1 MGAPSLLFW
10 KKPTG
15 GKMKY
20 QIKRAVVIG
29 AGTMGAGIA
38 AHLANA
44 GVPVALLDIVPNSL
58 TPEEEKRGLSLN
70 DSEVRNRIV
79 KQGYERA
86 LKSKPASFFTAD
98 HAALVSLGNLEDD
111 FESVGK
117 ADWIIEVIVENL
129 KIKQNL
135 MERIE
140 GVRKDY
146 SIVSTNTS
154 GIPVHEIAAG
164 RSDSFKKHFLG
175 THFFNPPRYLKL
187 LEVIPTGDTLPE
199 VVDAVSRFGEYR
211 LGKGIVLAKDTPNFI
226 GNRLGFGGGAFA
238 LHYILEKGLTVEEVD
253 AVTGPVIGRPKTST
267 FRLIDLVGVDVWEH
281 VGSNLAPAIPHDK
294 MAQRYLNS
302 EPANALI
309 HDMVEKGR
317 LGNKTKQG
325 FYKEVR
331 QDDGSKQ
338 FWALDLS
345 TYEYRPPQKSDLP
358 SLKKAKGMDDWRE
371 SLQFLLT
378 AEDKAGGLI
387 RALTYQGLAYAS
399 SVIPE
404 IADTPR
410 PLDDAMRWGFGH
422 QAGPFEIWDI
432 LGVRETA
439 DCMDRA
445 GFPPASWVKEMLG
458 EGKET
463 FYEYEG
469 ERKKG
474 VFNPARREYEAIP
487 RPPEMIILKEEK
499 EAGKVIAKNSGA
511 SLIDLGDGVAC
522 LEFHTK
528 MNVWDEDI
536 ANMYTQAL
544 DTVEAEFEG
553 LVVGNDADNFSAGA
567 NLFMVVMAAQNGMW
581 EMLEAAVKKMQ
592 DINMRSRY
600 FPKPVV
606 IAPVGLALGG
616 GAEVIMHGG
625 RVVAGAE
632 LYTGLVEIG
641 AGVIPAGGGTKEMLR
656 RILNPPMRTQN
667 ADPFPFL
674 QRIFEQV
681 GMAKVAVS
689 AEEARQ
695 FGILGPADRVVM
707 NRSHLLA
714 EARREVLCMAAA
726 GYHPPIPEKIFAA
739 GRDALSGLRV
749 GIYMFKESKNIT
761 EHESLIAEKLAYVMT
776 GGEFSRP
783 AWVDEQYIL
792 DLERQAFL
800 SLCGEEKTQQRMWN
814 LLQTGKPLRN

>member
-1 MGAPSLLFW
+1 
-10 KKPTG
+10 
-15 GKMKY
+15 MKY
-20 QIKRAVVIG
+20 QIYSAVVIG

-44 GVPVALLDIVPNSL
+44 GVPVTLLDIVPKKL
-58 TPEEEKRGLSLN
+58 TSDEEKRGLSL
-70 DSEVRNRIV
+70 DDPEVRNRIV
-79 KQGYERA
+79 NQGFQSA
-86 LKSKPASFFTAD
+86 LKSRPASFYTSE
-98 HAALVSLGNLEDD
+98 HAALVRLGNLEDD
-111 FESVGK
+111 FEAVGK
-117 ADWIIEVIVENL
+117 ADWIIEVIIENL
-129 KIKQNL
+129 KNKQSL
-135 MERIE
+135 MERIDSARSE
-140 GVRKDY
+140 NA
-146 SIVSTNTS
+146 IVSTNTS
-154 GIPVHEIAAG
+154 GIPIHEIANG
-164 RSDSFKKHFLG
+164 RTEGFKKHFLG

-199 VVDAVSRFGEYR
+199 VVDAISHFGEYR

-253 AVTGPVIGRPKTST
+253 AATGPAIGRPKTAT

-281 VGSNLAPAIPHDK
+281 VGSNLAPAIQHDE
-294 MAQRYLNS
+294 MAQQYLNS
-302 EPANALI
+302 KPATALI
-309 HDMVEKGR
+309 RDMVDKGR

-331 QDDGSKQ
+331 KEDGSKE
-338 FWALDLS
+338 FWALDLG
-345 TYEYRPPQKSDLP
+345 TFEYRPPEKPDVP
-358 SLKKAKGMDDWRE
+358 SLKKAKGMEDWQE
-371 SLQFLLT
+371 SLKFLLT
-378 AEDKAGGLI
+378 ADDKAGDLT
-387 RALTYQGLAYAS
+387 RAMTYQGFAYAS

-422 QAGPFEIWDI
+422 QAGPFETWDV
-432 LGVRETA
+432 LGVRDIA
-439 DCMDRA
+439 DCMEKT
-445 GFPPASWVKEMLG
+445 GFPPANWVKEMLEKG
-458 EGKET
+458 VDT
-463 FYEYEG
+463 FYQYEG
-469 ERKKG
+469 DRKLGVYNPVKG
-474 VFNPARREYEAIP
+474 EYEAIP
-487 RPPEMIILKEEK
+487 RAPEMIVLKEEK
-499 EAGKVIAKNSGA
+499 DAGKLIAKNDGA

-536 ANMYTQAL
+536 ASMYSKAL
-544 DTVEAEFEG
+544 DIVEADYEG

-581 EMLEAAVKKMQ
+581 DMLESAVKNMQ
-592 DINMRSRY
+592 NINMRARY

-606 IAPVGLALGG
+606 ISPVGLALGG
-616 GAEVIMHGG
+616 GAEVIMHGS

-632 LYTGLVEIG
+632 LYTGLVEVG

-667 ADPFPFL
+667 TDPFPFL

-681 GMAKVAVS
+681 GMGKVAVS

-714 EARREVLCMAAA
+714 EAKREVLCMVAG
-726 GYHPPIPEKIFAA
+726 GYHPPLPEKMYAA
-739 GRDALSGLRV
+739 GRDALSALRV

-761 EHESLIAEKLAYVMT
+761 EHEALIAEKLAYTMA

-792 DLERQAFL
+792 DLEREAFL